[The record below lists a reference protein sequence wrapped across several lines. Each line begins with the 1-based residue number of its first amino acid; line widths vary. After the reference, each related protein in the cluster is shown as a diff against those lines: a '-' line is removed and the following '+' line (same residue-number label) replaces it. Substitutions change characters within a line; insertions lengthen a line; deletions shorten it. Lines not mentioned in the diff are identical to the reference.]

1 MIPARVD
8 IGAPWKV
15 LPCGLHQATLNEVEA
30 TFGDGAHRRSL
41 CDGLRRGCEALRLAG
56 CRVVYL
62 DGSYVTEKPSPG
74 DFDACWDP
82 AGVDLGRLDP
92 VLMDF
97 SNKRRNQRL
106 KYGGEFFPATVLA
119 DGTRTFLEYF
129 QVEKNTGLA
138 KGLIVVRL

>member
-1 MIPARVD
+1 
-8 IGAPWKV
+8 
-15 LPCGLHQATLNEVEA
+15 
-30 TFGDGAHRRSL
+30 
-41 CDGLRRGCEALRLAG
+41 
-56 CRVVYL
+56 L

>member
-1 MIPARVD
+1 
-8 IGAPWKV
+8 
-15 LPCGLHQATLNEVEA
+15 
-30 TFGDGAHRRSL
+30 
-41 CDGLRRGCEALRLAG
+41 
-56 CRVVYL
+56 
-62 DGSYVTEKPSPG
+62 
-74 DFDACWDP
+74 
-82 AGVDLGRLDP
+82 
-92 VLMDF
+92 MDF